1 MGGNS
6 ILNKAKHSE
15 NTDEWYTDRKT
26 IEKEVINYKQQLIGK
41 VVLCNCDNPY
51 KSEFVKYF
59 VKNFDKLGL
68 KKLISTSY
76 SGNNQLNLFDED
88 INENTA
94 YVFELETYPFET
106 DEVTYDE
113 VDEYLHNTAN
123 INYLKGNGDFKS
135 EECIEYLKQ
144 SDIVITN
151 PPFSEFKNLFS
162 LLEIYD
168 KDYLLISNQ
177 NAITYKEIFPSIKN
191 GTSRVGYH
199 FGDMA
204 FKVPKETPPRKTRF
218 WVDESGQKWRS
229 LGNAMWLTS
238 LEVKKSLK
246 KLHLKS
252 RYKEEAYPKYDQFD
266 AIHVRKVAEIPVDYD
281 GIMGVPLTYLKYH
294 NEEVFEI
301 VGEANHGS
309 DNEYDLF
316 KPSIN
321 GKDTFKRILIRK
333 RKKEKAKFRI
343 LDLFCGAGGMS
354 YGLHKNPNFETKV
367 ALDINE
373 KLAQTFKANMPD
385 TKVIIGDI
393 RELSVKEEIIEL
405 SKQND
410 INMIVGGP
418 PCQGFSLKGK
428 KLGLEER
435 EAIGDLAYLNSNE
448 GEFEQ
453 EYVTTAHSSYQKMMR
468 KCSVKLFNHKAS
480 NHSKIAIE
488 KLSMI
493 PPEKGKECLPKELH
507 GKQKFNSTWGRLVWD
522 EPSPTIDTRFD
533 AASNG
538 KNNHPFLNRSI
549 TAREAAR
556 LQSFDDKF
564 IFYGN
569 KVDIRTQIGNAVPPL
584 LAKAIADQIENEYLN

>member
-168 KDYLLISNQ
+168 TDYLLISNQ

-218 WVDESGQKWRS
+218 WVDES
-229 LGNAMWLTS
+229 
-238 LEVKKSLK
+238 
-246 KLHLKS
+246 
-252 RYKEEAYPKYDQFD
+252 
-266 AIHVRKVAEIPVDYD
+266 
-281 GIMGVPLTYLKYH
+281 
-294 NEEVFEI
+294 
-301 VGEANHGS
+301 
-309 DNEYDLF
+309 
-316 KPSIN
+316 
-321 GKDTFKRILIRK
+321 
-333 RKKEKAKFRI
+333 
-343 LDLFCGAGGMS
+343 
-354 YGLHKNPNFETKV
+354 
-367 ALDINE
+367 
-373 KLAQTFKANMPD
+373 
-385 TKVIIGDI
+385 
-393 RELSVKEEIIEL
+393 
-405 SKQND
+405 
-410 INMIVGGP
+410 
-418 PCQGFSLKGK
+418 
-428 KLGLEER
+428 
-435 EAIGDLAYLNSNE
+435 
-448 GEFEQ
+448 
-453 EYVTTAHSSYQKMMR
+453 
-468 KCSVKLFNHKAS
+468 
-480 NHSKIAIE
+480 
-488 KLSMI
+488 
-493 PPEKGKECLPKELH
+493 
-507 GKQKFNSTWGRLVWD
+507 
-522 EPSPTIDTRFD
+522 
-533 AASNG
+533 
-538 KNNHPFLNRSI
+538 
-549 TAREAAR
+549 
-556 LQSFDDKF
+556 
-564 IFYGN
+564 
-569 KVDIRTQIGNAVPPL
+569 
-584 LAKAIADQIENEYLN
+584 